1 MNLYADIA
9 LSHLRGRRR
18 QTFVSLLGVV
28 LGVGFFLAVSALMRG
43 SEADLIR
50 RLVDTA
56 PHVTVSDEFRDA
68 RAQPARVLYPLGAVA
83 IRSVK
88 PKTER
93 RGIRQYKQKLAL
105 IDAIPGTQAAP
116 LLIGQ
121 VIFSFAGREQAVS
134 LTGIVP
140 ERMKGVSRIEQDIT
154 AGSLDAVDV
163 NPSGIII
170 GEGLSR
176 KLGLDMGDMVTVVS
190 PAGNVRAMKIVGLF
204 RTGNANY
211 DESQTF
217 AQLTRVQALMNR
229 PNVANSI
236 VIRVDEAAR
245 APDVAAKIETGT
257 GYKSVSWQESSKDLL
272 EALGIRNVIMYTV
285 VSAILLVACF
295 GIYNV
300 ISTVVIE
307 KIRDIAILKSMG
319 FRARDIRWIFVIEGA
334 LIGTGGSLLGML
346 FGAALM
352 RAVENV
358 EIKPPGATDAI
369 NLPIYWGWDEFAI
382 AAGFA
387 LLSAVFAAWLPA
399 RKGARVHPVDI
410 LRGAA

>member
-1 MNLYADIA
+1 
-9 LSHLRGRRR
+9 
-18 QTFVSLLGVV
+18 
-28 LGVGFFLAVSALMRG
+28 
-43 SEADLIR
+43 
-50 RLVDTA
+50 
-56 PHVTVSDEFRDA
+56 
-68 RAQPARVLYPLGAVA
+68 
-83 IRSVK
+83 
-88 PKTER
+88 
-93 RGIRQYKQKLAL
+93 
-105 IDAIPGTQAAP
+105 
-116 LLIGQ
+116 
-121 VIFSFAGREQAVS
+121 
-134 LTGIVP
+134 
-140 ERMKGVSRIEQDIT
+140 
-154 AGSLDAVDV
+154 
-163 NPSGIII
+163 
-170 GEGLSR
+170 
-176 KLGLDMGDMVTVVS
+176 
-190 PAGNVRAMKIVGLF
+190 VGLF
-204 RTGNANY
+204 STGNANY

-236 VIRVDEAAR
+236 VIRLDEAAR

-307 KIRDIAILKSMG
+307 KTRDIAILKSMG